1 MMNPIKFFHFVMQD
15 RNRSLS
21 KEYLPSVK
29 QLLWMYVVPLA
40 IIPPLMI
47 YLVLHDYPKL
57 FMDILPG
64 NRLLV
69 TGIEMFV
76 FQVVAVLVL
85 SWITQNL
92 AAMVNLTPSF
102 RDCLLVIAVAATPL
116 WLLSFC
122 YLVPNMELNLLVH
135 GLGVLLSG
143 FLVYRGI
150 INVFGLKRRGAIAI
164 LTMSI
169 LGTAGLGFAVILVG
183 TLISWSEI
191 QKLQLSIKG

>member
-1 MMNPIKFFHFVMQD
+1 MNPIRLFRYVIQPDQGHISQT
-15 RNRSLS
+15 
-21 KEYLPSVK
+21 EAPSVK
-29 QLLWMYVVPLA
+29 QLMLLYVVPLA

-92 AAMVNLTPSF
+92 AAMVNLTPTF
-102 RDCLLVIAVAATPL
+102 RDSLLVIAVAATPL
-116 WLLSFC
+116 WALSFC
-122 YLVPNMELNLLVH
+122 YLVPNVTVNLLVH
-135 GLGVLLSG
+135 GLGVLFSG
-143 FLVYRGI
+143 FLVYRGV
-150 INVFGLKRRGAIAI
+150 INVFRLKRRGAIAI
-164 LTMSI
+164 LTMAI

-183 TLISWSEI
+183 TLISWGEI

>member
-1 MMNPIKFFHFVMQD
+1 MNPIRLFRYVIQPDQGHISQT
-15 RNRSLS
+15 
-21 KEYLPSVK
+21 EAPSVK
-29 QLLWMYVVPLA
+29 QLMLLYVVPLA

-76 FQVVAVLVL
+76 FQVVAVLAL

-92 AAMVNLTPSF
+92 AAMVNLTPTF
-102 RDCLLVIAVAATPL
+102 RDSLLVIAVAATPL
-116 WLLSFC
+116 WALSFC
-122 YLVPNMELNLLVH
+122 YLVPNVTVNLLVH
-135 GLGVLLSG
+135 GLGVLFSG
-143 FLVYRGI
+143 FLVYRGV

-164 LTMSI
+164 LTMAI

-183 TLISWSEI
+183 TLISWGEI